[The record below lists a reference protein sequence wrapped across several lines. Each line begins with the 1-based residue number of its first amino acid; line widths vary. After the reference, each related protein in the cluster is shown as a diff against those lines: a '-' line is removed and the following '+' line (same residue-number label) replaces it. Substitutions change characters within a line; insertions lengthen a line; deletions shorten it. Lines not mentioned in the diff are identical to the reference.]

1 MTQIAIDGPAGSGKS
16 TVAKILARKLGYIYL
31 DTGAMYRAVT
41 YHALLKNI
49 DLACES
55 ALRNLVDDIV
65 ISFEGERVLVNGLDC
80 TDAIRTPE
88 VTKNVSKVAMDAY
101 VRQQMV
107 ARQQTI
113 AGEQSVIMDGRDIGT
128 HVLPKAPYKFF
139 LVASSRERARR
150 RLIDFNANGY
160 QMSLDEMVEDIER
173 RDKLD
178 SEREHA
184 PLKQA
189 HDAILIDTT
198 QLDIE
203 GVVLKI
209 MSYIHLDEK
218 SVSS

>member
-41 YHALLKNI
+41 YHALLENI
-49 DLACES
+49 DLACKS
-55 ALRNLVDDIV
+55 ALQKLVDQIT
-65 ISFEGERVLVNGLDC
+65 ISFVGERVFINGLDC

-88 VTKNVSKVAMDAY
+88 VTKDVSKVAMDAY

-107 ARQQTI
+107 ARQQAI
-113 AGEQSVIMDGRDIGT
+113 AGEENVIMDGRDIGT
-128 HVLPKAPYKFF
+128 HVLPKASYKFF
-139 LVASSRERARR
+139 LVASSEERARR
-150 RLIDFNANGY
+150 RLVDFDASGY
-160 QMSLDEMVEDIER
+160 QMTLGEMIEDIER

-189 HDAILIDTT
+189 SDAILIDTT

-203 GVVLKI
+203 GVILKI
-209 MSYIHLDEK
+209 MSYIHQKEK
-218 SVSS
+218 SV